1 MMGQK
6 KDLPS
11 MRNASAGVQFA
22 LTFMA
27 FGAIGYWLDGE
38 FGTKP
43 WLLIVGVFLGAAGAF
58 YSLVRQI
65 PRSKTWA
72 ERQREKQNESKRS

>member
-6 KDLPS
+6 QDAPA
-11 MRNASAGVQFA
+11 MRHVASGAQFA

-27 FGAIGYWLDGE
+27 FGAIGYWLDSKL
-38 FGTKP
+38 GTKP
-43 WLLIVGVFLGAAGAF
+43 LLLIVGVFFGAAGAF

-72 ERQREKQNESKRS
+72 ERQRDKQNESD